1 MARHA
6 PELVAG
12 MDRNTH
18 SLPSVTRNS
27 GGFVE
32 KTRTW
37 QALPINLGTAV
48 GDSLG
53 LDE

>member
-18 SLPSVTRNS
+18 LTDAFL
-27 GGFVE
+27 GIGFLFDAGVSM
-32 KTRTW
+32 R
-37 QALPINLGTAV
+37 
-48 GDSLG
+48 
-53 LDE
+53 

>member
-18 SLPSVTRNS
+18 SDRREIESAWISQVDSFLVLSLHRPSVAVKEVRN
-27 GGFVE
+27 E
-32 KTRTW
+32 W
-37 QALPINLGTAV
+37 
-48 GDSLG
+48 
-53 LDE
+53 